1 MRDAWKRAVGAPQL
15 GLAGL
20 LLLLSLACASASAP
34 VTQEPPVS
42 TDTPIANGIVQTP
55 GEAATPT
62 PPRTSKATS
71 ERTGETQATDNDS
84 KDTSES
90 IPRSGGTGG
99 DSQVASN
106 PRDGDEKAA
115 PIPRSGGTGGD
126 SQAASSPRDGD
137 EKAAPIPRSGGT
149 GGDDQAPAI
158 PDKGELRYP
167 NLGSR
172 LDELVVSVE
181 AGGTTAEQA
190 AGGAAMHSGASVAVT
205 IYLSGSVDGVVAFLE
220 KNGGDPRNVGEDYV
234 EAYVPV
240 TLLGPASEQP
250 GVLRVREIIPPK
262 PGRGA

>member
-42 TDTPIANGIVQTP
+42 TDTPVADGIAQTT

-71 ERTGETQATDNDS
+71 ERTGAIQAAVNDS

-99 DSQVASN
+99 D
-106 PRDGDEKAA
+106 EKAA
-115 PIPRSGGTGGD
+115 SSPRSGGTGG
-126 SQAASSPRDGD
+126 G
-137 EKAAPIPRSGGT
+137 
-149 GGDDQAPAI
+149 DQAPAI
-158 PDKGELRYP
+158 PDKGELKYP

-172 LDELVVSVE
+172 LDDLVASVE
-181 AGGTTAEQA
+181 AGQTTAQEA
-190 AGGAAMHSGASVAVT
+190 AEEAAVYSGASVAVT
-205 IYLSGSVDGVVAFLE
+205 IYLSGSVAGVVAFLE
-220 KNGGDPRNVGEDYV
+220 ENGGDPRNVGEDYV

-240 TLLGPASEQP
+240 SLLGPVSDRP
-250 GVLRVREIIPPK
+250 GVIRVREIVPPEQ
-262 PGRGA
+262 GQGG

>member
-20 LLLLSLACASASAP
+20 LLLLSLACASVSAP

-42 TDTPIANGIVQTP
+42 TDTPVADGIVQTP

-71 ERTGETQATDNDS
+71 ERTGEIQATVNDS

-90 IPRSGGTGG
+90 IPRRGGTGG

-115 PIPRSGGTGGD
+115 SSPRSGGTGG
-126 SQAASSPRDGD
+126 G
-137 EKAAPIPRSGGT
+137 
-149 GGDDQAPAI
+149 DQAPAI
-158 PDKGELRYP
+158 PDKGELKYP

-172 LDELVVSVE
+172 LDDLVASVE
-181 AGGTTAEQA
+181 AGQTTAQEA
-190 AGGAAMHSGASVAVT
+190 AEEAAVYSGASVAVT
-205 IYLSGSVDGVVAFLE
+205 IYLSGSVAGVVAFLE
-220 KNGGDPRNVGEDYV
+220 ENGGDPRNVGEDYV

-240 TLLGPASEQP
+240 SLLGPVSDRP
-250 GVLRVREIIPPK
+250 GVIRVREIVPPEQ
-262 PGRGA
+262 GQGG

>member
-1 MRDAWKRAVGAPQL
+1 MRDAWKRAVRAPQL

-34 VTQEPPVS
+34 VTQEPPVA
-42 TDTPIANGIVQTP
+42 TGTPVANGIVQTP

-71 ERTGETQATDNDS
+71 ERTGENQATDNDS

-106 PRDGDEKAA
+106 PRGGDEKAA
-115 PIPRSGGTGGD
+115 SITRSGGTGED
-126 SQAASSPRDGD
+126 NQVP
-137 EKAAPIPRSGGT
+137 P
-149 GGDDQAPAI
+149 I
-158 PDKGELRYP
+158 PDKGELKYP

-172 LDELVVSVE
+172 LDELAVSVE
-181 AGGTTAEQA
+181 AGQTTAEEA
-190 AGGAAMHSGASVAVT
+190 AKGAAVHSGASVAVT
-205 IYLSGSVDGVVAFLE
+205 IYLSGGVDEVVAFLE
-220 KNGGDPRNVGEDYV
+220 ENGGDPRNVGEDYV

-250 GVLRVREIIPPK
+250 GVLRVREIVPPE
-262 PGRGA
+262 RGQGG

>member
-1 MRDAWKRAVGAPQL
+1 MRDAWERAAGAPQL

-42 TDTPIANGIVQTP
+42 TDTPVADGIVQTP

-71 ERTGETQATDNDS
+71 ERTGEIQATDNDS

-90 IPRSGGTGG
+90 IPRSSGTGG

-115 PIPRSGGTGGD
+115 
-126 SQAASSPRDGD
+126 SS
-137 EKAAPIPRSGGT
+137 PRSGGT

-158 PDKGELRYP
+158 PDKGELKYP

-172 LDELVVSVE
+172 LDELVASVE
-181 AGGTTAEQA
+181 AGETTAGEA
-190 AGGAAMHSGASVAVT
+190 ASGAAVYNGAPVAVT
-205 IYLSGSVDGVVAFLE
+205 IYLSGNVDKVVAFLE
-220 KNGGDPRNVGEDYV
+220 ENGGDPRNVGEDYV

-240 TLLGPASEQP
+240 TLLGLVSERP
-250 GVLRVREIIPPK
+250 GVIRVREIIPPN
-262 PGRGA
+262 PGGRG

>member
-34 VTQEPPVS
+34 VTPAPRVS
-42 TDTPIANGIVQTP
+42 TGTPVADGIAQTP
-55 GEAATPT
+55 GQAATPA

-71 ERTGETQATDNDS
+71 ERTGEIQATDNYS

-99 DSQVASN
+99 DSQ
-106 PRDGDEKAA
+106 
-115 PIPRSGGTGGD
+115 
-126 SQAASSPRDGD
+126 AASS
-137 EKAAPIPRSGGT
+137 PRSGGT
-149 GGDDQAPAI
+149 GGDDEAESIPRSGGTDGDNQAPPI

-172 LDELVVSVE
+172 LDELVASVD
-181 AGGTTAEQA
+181 AGESTAEQA
-190 AGGAAMHSGASVAVT
+190 ASGAAMHSGESVAVT
-205 IYLSGSVDGVVAFLE
+205 IYLSGGVDVVVSFLE
-220 KNGGDPRNVGEDYV
+220 ENGGDPRNVGEDYI

-240 TLLGPASEQP
+240 ILLGPISEQP
-250 GVLRVREIIPPK
+250 GVLRVREIVPPEK
-262 PGRGA
+262 GQGG